1 MAKKKAKGRAG
12 GTPQRVPRKEPY
24 SAQRMEA
31 ILARIKEQSSRIA
44 SLART
49 MEDARLDSLVIDGH
63 QMLIR
68 GLSRAGSTDA
78 EGRFVVATCSW
89 LFSVAVP
96 SA

>member
-1 MAKKKAKGRAG
+1 MAKKKAKGRTSG

-44 SLART
+44 SLARA
-49 MEDARLDSLVIDGH
+49 MEESRLDSLVIDGH

-68 GLSRAGSTDA
+68 GLNQIDNFIDNASRSVREARTA
-78 EGRFVVATCSW
+78 KEG
-89 LFSVAVP
+89 L
-96 SA
+96 

>member
-1 MAKKKAKGRAG
+1 MAKKKAARRSGG

-44 SLART
+44 ALARA
-49 MEDARLDSLVIDGH
+49 MDEAKLDSLVIDGH

-68 GLSRAGSTDA
+68 GLNQIDNFIDNASRSVREARTA
-78 EGRFVVATCSW
+78 KEG
-89 LFSVAVP
+89 L
-96 SA
+96 

>member
-1 MAKKKAKGRAG
+1 MAKKKAKGRS

-63 QMLIR
+63 QMLLR
-68 GLSRAGSTDA
+68 GLNQIDNFIDNASRAVREARTRK
-78 EGRFVVATCSW
+78 EG
-89 LFSVAVP
+89 L
-96 SA
+96 

>member
-1 MAKKKAKGRAG
+1 MAKRKVKGRAG
-12 GTPQRVPRKEPY
+12 GGPQRVPRKEPY

-49 MEDARLDSLVIDGH
+49 MEDSRLDSLVIDGH

-68 GLSRAGSTDA
+68 GLNQIDNFIDNASRAVREARTRK
-78 EGRFVVATCSW
+78 EG
-89 LFSVAVP
+89 L
-96 SA
+96 